1 MRKPR
6 WPESDI
12 EDLRRMAGT
21 KSTAEIAEW
30 LGRSVPAVCTKSSQ
44 LGIPLMLHGAAHH
57 KALYSE
63 EQRRRVIELRGQGW
77 MFKDIATMLGI
88 RSHVTAAKIWYAHK
102 ARETEHE

>member
-1 MRKPR
+1 MKRPR
-6 WPESDI
+6 WPEGDI
-12 EDLRRMAGT
+12 DDLREMAGKRT
-21 KSTAEIAEW
+21 VAEIAEW
-30 LGRSVPAVCTKSSQ
+30 LGRSVSAVHSKACK
-44 LGIPLMLHGAAHH
+44 LGVPLGLSGAAHH